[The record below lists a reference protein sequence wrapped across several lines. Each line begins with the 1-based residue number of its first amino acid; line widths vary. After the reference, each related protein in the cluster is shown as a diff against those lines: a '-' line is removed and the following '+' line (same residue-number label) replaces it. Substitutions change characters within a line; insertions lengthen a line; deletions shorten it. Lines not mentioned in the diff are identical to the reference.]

1 MPLVAAPQLEM
12 MVLIWAKL
20 RALLSFIQRGLGSNE
35 LSVLFFAIVII
46 TEECFLLKDV

>member
-20 RALLSFIQRGLGSNE
+20 RALPSLYGGLTDLTVSPFYAIMLAEQIWTPIQS
-35 LSVLFFAIVII
+35 
-46 TEECFLLKDV
+46 